1 MDTRPRWVIL
11 TGDGKNTEIIGTV
24 ISDCNQNLSHN
35 NLLEIE
41 VKSSTSRM
49 WNVVGAERTRTTPN
63 RI

>member
-1 MDTRPRWVIL
+1 VIL

-49 WNVVGAERTRTTPN
+49 WNMVGAERTRTTPN